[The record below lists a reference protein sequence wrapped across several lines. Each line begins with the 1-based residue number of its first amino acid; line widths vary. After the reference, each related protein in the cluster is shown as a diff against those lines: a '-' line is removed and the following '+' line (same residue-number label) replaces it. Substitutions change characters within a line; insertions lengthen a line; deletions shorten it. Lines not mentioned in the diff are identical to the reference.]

1 MTPTKARGGGTA
13 VESESCV
20 VAALSR
26 LRLLRDSD
34 PAGFSFR
41 GPTGGQQAQWRQAAR
56 APGPQPALP
65 GRVRP
70 GLLCVRPPASND
82 PSGGAGTVPGGQA
95 AGSEF
100 IIVRF
105 LID

>member
-1 MTPTKARGGGTA
+1 M
-13 VESESCV
+13 ESESCV

-65 GRVRP
+65 GRVP